1 MSRGLFRMLF
11 SLPCKRDRHRF
22 EMKFPPNFY
31 VCRDCG
37 EPGFAV
43 PEED

>member
-11 SLPCKRDRHRF
+11 SLPCKRNRHRW
-22 EMKFPPNFY
+22 EMAHYPSFY
-31 VCRDCG
+31 ICKDCG

-43 PEED
+43 PEGD